1 VGLDGL
7 HVVAV
12 ATDQTSGGLSV
23 AVESAPGPQGCPS
36 CGVVAHSHGR
46 RDIGL
51 VDVPC
56 FERPVRL
63 RWRKRTWRCVEPVC
77 VVKVFTEQDHQVAP
91 PRALLTSRACWW
103 AIGQIRH
110 EHASVAGIARQLGTT
125 WNTVWAAV
133 RPLLEAMAD
142 DESRFTGVARLGVD
156 EHVWHHVS
164 ERPTGQGGRGSK
176 YLTGMVDLTPDPE
189 GRPRAR
195 LLDLVAGRS
204 GKAYRDWLDPR
215 TGICR
220 DGVKEATLERTGF
233 EPVASRVPCKLR
245 PSCH

>member
-1 VGLDGL
+1 VCIASRRHHDCSYCSRCGLLVGLDGL
-7 HVVAV
+7 HVTAV
-12 ATDQTSGGLSV
+12 ARDGAGRLAVS
-23 AVESAPGPQGCPS
+23 VESALLVGGCPG
-36 CGVVAHSHGR
+36 CGVVAPSHGR
-46 RDIGL
+46 REVRL
-51 VDVPC
+51 VDAPC
-56 FERPVRL
+56 FDRPVEL
-63 RWRKRTWRCVEPVC
+63 VWRKRTWRCVEASCP
-77 VVKVFTEQDHQVAP
+77 VKVFTEQDHQVAP

-176 YLTGMVDLTPDPE
+176 YLTGMVDLTPEADGRGPGCWTWSRAGP
-189 GRPRAR
+189 GRPTA
-195 LLDLVAGRS
+195 
-204 GKAYRDWLDPR
+204 
-215 TGICR
+215 TGSTPA
-220 DGVKEATLERTGF
+220 DNSSVT
-233 EPVASRVPCKLR
+233 V
-245 PSCH
+245 